1 MSEKSSR
8 MFTYILQCKWF
19 FRFLLGATKGN
30 ATCHVPSL
38 LHAGWRSSNSWRLQR
53 TQTSSDSSINWFTR
67 ISIWANDCFYSSCS
81 LSQGHKFTQSCRA
94 TPCRLWLQPKSQ
106 SPRGPSGN
114 TPQWHEI
121 ETPAQ
126 SPLRACLLAQ
136 QFISINVK
144 PLRLLWID
152 LWPHWISLFLRLCL
166 QMGWGV
172 SCSYKL
178 NEALATNWVY
188 SLRTNTFSPEIS
200 SFLNLITQQLFSRPP
215 VAPILSRPTPTC
227 HNQSGVSR
235 ELWRGRGSSANGS
248 LKPNL
253 IYM

>member
-19 FRFLLGATKGN
+19 FRFLLGATRGN

-106 SPRGPSGN
+106 SPEGQVGTRHDGM
-114 TPQWHEI
+114 
-121 ETPAQ
+121 
-126 SPLRACLLAQ
+126 R
-136 QFISINVK
+136 
-144 PLRLLWID
+144 LRLRLKALYERAFLLNSLSASTSNRPDYFDCLEWAARN
-152 LWPHWISLFLRLCL
+152 WPLTSL
-166 QMGWGV
+166 
-172 SCSYKL
+172 
-178 NEALATNWVY
+178 N
-188 SLRTNTFSPEIS
+188 
-200 SFLNLITQQLFSRPP
+200 
-215 VAPILSRPTPTC
+215 
-227 HNQSGVSR
+227 
-235 ELWRGRGSSANGS
+235 
-248 LKPNL
+248 
-253 IYM
+253 

>member
-1 MSEKSSR
+1 MRETNNATYSMSEKCSR

-19 FRFLLGATKGN
+19 FRFLLGATRGN

-121 ETPAQ
+121 ESPAQ

-144 PLRLLWID
+144 PLRLLW
-152 LWPHWISLFLRLCL
+152 LS
-166 QMGWGV
+166 GV
-172 SCSYKL
+172 SCQELTSDL
-178 NEALATNWVY
+178 TELA
-188 SLRTNTFSPEIS
+188 S
-200 SFLNLITQQLFSRPP
+200 SSDMFTDGVGRQLQLQ
-215 VAPILSRPTPTC
+215 I
-227 HNQSGVSR
+227 
-235 ELWRGRGSSANGS
+235 
-248 LKPNL
+248 K
-253 IYM
+253 